1 MKKWFINT
9 LKRLSYRYDGVLL
22 ITSIILVIF
31 SYLFQP
37 VNNSK
42 DKYLKGYVSSIAPD
56 LINPVST
63 GRGRGHFTEVYKLNI
78 IGIEESF
85 YINRYDGEVEKYG
98 TSNIVNKMVTISY
111 YDFYSSRDGEN
122 YHYVSSL
129 IVGGHL
135 IYSQKAPVSTNV
147 FWMVLGLTVFSCF
160 MLVWGIWQ
168 RLKEEFS

>member
-22 ITSIILVIF
+22 ITSSILVIF

-42 DKYLKGYVSSIAPD
+42 DKYLKGYVSNIAPD
-56 LINPVST
+56 LIDHIP
-63 GRGRGHFTEVYKLNI
+63 GRGGGNFTEVYKLNI

-85 YINRYDGEVEKYG
+85 YIKRYDGEVEKYG
-98 TSNIVNKMVTISY
+98 TSNIVNKMVAISY
-111 YDFYSSRDGEN
+111 YDSYSSGYGEN

-135 IYSQKAPVSTNV
+135 IYLQKAPVSTNV
-147 FWMVLGLTVFSCF
+147 FWMVLGLTILSCF
-160 MLVWGIWQ
+160 LLVWGIWQ

>member
-1 MKKWFINT
+1 MIKSFISILKKW
-9 LKRLSYRYDGVLL
+9 SYRYVAELFVPC
-22 ITSIILVIF
+22 IILAILSF
-31 SYLFQP
+31 FFKP
-37 VNNSK
+37 VDNSK
-42 DKYLKGYVSSIAPD
+42 DKNLTGYVSSITPD

-111 YDFYSSRDGEN
+111 YDFYSLRDREN

-129 IVGGHL
+129 IIGGHL
-135 IYSQKAPVSTNV
+135 IYSQKAPVPTNV
-147 FWMVLGLTVFSCF
+147 FWMVLGLTILSCF
-160 MLVWGIWQ
+160 LLVWGIWQ